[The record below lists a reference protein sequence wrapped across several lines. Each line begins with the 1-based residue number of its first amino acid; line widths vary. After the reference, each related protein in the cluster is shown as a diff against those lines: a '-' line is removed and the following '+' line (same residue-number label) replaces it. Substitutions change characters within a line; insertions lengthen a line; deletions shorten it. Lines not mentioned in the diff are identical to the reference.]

1 TDLARGAALAAVLGP
16 HPVALLSRHG
26 VVVVGPSIVHAT
38 VYAIYTEL
46 NAKLQM
52 QALQMAGHI
61 ETLDE
66 PELFEPS
73 GFDVNRPWQHYRSRL
88 ENLDAATSVDRAQFG
103 LDSTQPLLQKSP

>member
-1 TDLARGAALAAVLGP
+1 M
-16 HPVALLSRHG
+16 
-26 VVVVGPSIVHAT
+26 VVGPSIVHAT

-52 QALQMAGHI
+52 QALQMAQQI

-88 ENLDAATSVDRAQFG
+88 PNSDTVASVDRAQFG
-103 LDSTQPLLQKSP
+103 LDSTQPRLQR